1 MARDEEPGGP
11 YLDAI
16 RRAFQ
21 FAREHGR
28 RCDPADFMVG
38 LAAGSGPA
46 AAALDPG
53 SGLSLADVAA
63 VSGSPAPE
71 RGGYLHMQAQEAAR
85 SLAAARG
92 QPVAPEHLLIALLDQ
107 GTPEV
112 TGLLSRAALD
122 PAAVRRAALAAMGAP
137 ADLPPIP
144 LPALTPAGTLDRP
157 PLPVTDLDPR
167 AWSVLRWRQNHLP
180 LSRLRRSGDLL
191 ALIHLERAA
200 AWRVADRLGL
210 DDDQRHSLVWQHA
223 AQISQRI
230 ARTRTD
236 LVGSS
241 GPRPRPG
248 RLPRRPGYLNV
259 TVGWATWFGNRR
271 GAFRDRWF
279 RLRTT
284 SHYRGCPQP

>member
-28 RCDPADFMVG
+28 RCAPADFMVG

-46 AAALDPG
+46 AVALDPG

-71 RGGYLHMQAQEAAR
+71 RGGYLPMQAQDAAR
-85 SLAAARG
+85 ALAAARG

-137 ADLPPIP
+137 ADLPPVP

-157 PLPVTDLDPR
+157 PLPVADLDAR
-167 AWSVLRWRQNHLP
+167 AWTVLRWRQAPLP
-180 LSRLRRSGDLL
+180 LRRLRGPGDLR
-191 ALIHLERAA
+191 ALINLERAA

-279 RLRTT
+279 RLRTP
-284 SHYRGCPQP
+284 SHPPGRPQP